1 MTADEAPT
9 AERRER
15 DDRRTGEDRRSS
27 PSRRATD
34 TERRFGI
41 APAFWALIGAL
52 VVVYFFFVALGG
64 VDPDDAPVATG
75 IALGLA
81 VLWLAH
87 SWRRVFLGSRS
98 PVADRE
104 RRGY

>member
-1 MTADEAPT
+1 MAGETTDN
-9 AERRER
+9 RRTGQ
-15 DDRRTGEDRRSS
+15 DRRTGEDRRGS
-27 PSRRATD
+27 PGRRATD
-34 TERRFGI
+34 TQGSFGI
-41 APAFWALIGAL
+41 IPAFWALIGAL
-52 VVVYFFFVALGG
+52 VVVYFFFIALGG

-98 PVADRE
+98 PVQDRE
-104 RRGY
+104 RRGF

>member
-1 MTADEAPT
+1 MTADIET
-9 AERRER
+9 
-15 DDRRTGEDRRSS
+15 DRRRMEDRRSGEDRRGSAG
-27 PSRRATD
+27 RRTTD
-34 TERRFGI
+34 TEARFGI
-41 APAFWALIGAL
+41 VPAFWALIGAL

-87 SWRRVFLGSRS
+87 SWRRVFVGSRS
-98 PVADRE
+98 PVQDRE
-104 RRGY
+104 RRGF